1 MWKFI
6 KYSFNKAFEKNLLNL
21 IIFFIALSFIGV
33 FIISSVIFLLQKIG
47 LLSQSNFFIE
57 TLWQGF
63 NLFFDQNE
71 IFDLDG
77 DKNNFFDL
85 ILCNH
90 VLEHIVEDKL
100 AMMEIY
106 RVLKPNGTAVLQV
119 PIETSNSKTLEETMI
134 TSQKERNEKFGQYDH
149 VRLYG
154 NDYFKRLESIGFKV
168 EKNFYAKKFNKE
180 EIKKYGLN
188 ENEIIPICK
197 KLI

>member
-47 LLSQSNFFIE
+47 LLSENNFFVE

-77 DKNNFFDL
+77 DKNNFFD
-85 ILCNH
+85 
-90 VLEHIVEDKL
+90 VL
-100 AMMEIY
+100 
-106 RVLKPNGTAVLQV
+106 
-119 PIETSNSKTLEETMI
+119 
-134 TSQKERNEKFGQYDH
+134 
-149 VRLYG
+149 
-154 NDYFKRLESIGFKV
+154 
-168 EKNFYAKKFNKE
+168 
-180 EIKKYGLN
+180 
-188 ENEIIPICK
+188 
-197 KLI
+197 